1 MALMGSARV
10 RLLVLLALM
19 ALLKSL
25 ALLKATSS
33 ASTTQPATEISTS
46 LRQSAARDAVT
57 TAMAPPLQSHQPD
70 GLGVGVDD
78 VDADDDDEKDDDL
91 DRASQGNQLAVVA
104 TNASANSYDSVLD
117 RTVVHVL
124 EKCCPYVSRYIIGAY
139 PSHLEQEGWVP
150 GLTFHAYR
158 HRRAASL
165 QSATLPLDCWE
176 IRETNESRSHVWH
189 LINTTDALK
198 LDAPGSFCLPKFQR
212 NSSDN
217 SQSSVRYVENHQ
229 QTMSFLTQP
238 VFRQFVSSSD
248 HAYPVGW
255 GSDRALAIKEI
266 VLPAHYYWRAMMP
279 HRLLERVWFH
289 VATAPSRRQC
299 RGGEAVEGN
308 LNEGFVMEPVVTLC
322 VAFAPVP
329 QLNPWLDFGEFHPQA
344 KNLSFVSNFEVLA
357 RVPIIKQNHTWLQVA
372 LRKAMRNDEQ
382 FECDAESSE
391 VPWEVD
397 SDVDLKTGDHGQ
409 KVPYEVVL
417 GTGKALAFC
426 VHKRPLLLDT
436 GEIQNPTVFVHHLEL
451 NTSHIRRRDRI
462 SVVYNPSTNALAKRP
477 PPKGVRVVAGGTSF

>member
-33 ASTTQPATEISTS
+33 ASTTQPATESSTS

-70 GLGVGVDD
+70 GLGVGVGVDD

-104 TNASANSYDSVLD
+104 TNASTNSYDSVLD

-124 EKCCPYVSRYIIGAY
+124 EKCCP
-139 PSHLEQEGWVP
+139 
-150 GLTFHAYR
+150 
-158 HRRAASL
+158 
-165 QSATLPLDCWE
+165 
-176 IRETNESRSHVWH
+176 
-189 LINTTDALK
+189 
-198 LDAPGSFCLPKFQR
+198 
-212 NSSDN
+212 
-217 SQSSVRYVENHQ
+217 
-229 QTMSFLTQP
+229 
-238 VFRQFVSSSD
+238 
-248 HAYPVGW
+248 
-255 GSDRALAIKEI
+255 
-266 VLPAHYYWRAMMP
+266 
-279 HRLLERVWFH
+279 
-289 VATAPSRRQC
+289 
-299 RGGEAVEGN
+299 GGEAVEGN

-391 VPWEVD
+391 VSWEVD

-417 GTGKALAFC
+417 GTGKALAFCVHKRPLLLDTGKALAFC

-462 SVVYNPSTNALAKRP
+462 SVIYNPSTNALAKRP
-477 PPKGVRVVAGGTSF
+477 PPKGVRVIAGGTSF